1 MTQPRANRRSQDE
14 WFQLIQECRSSGLSD
29 RTWCEQHG
37 ILVSSFY
44 NAVKRL
50 RKSACDIPLSS
61 NRRTYA
67 LDLTSASR
75 QEAVRIDICP
85 DPYPEAVPPAKQMCP
100 ASTLTIHIRLSLWWI
115 MFPLKSAI
123 QQIRSF
129 CSRSSGCCVQIN
141 VSGYLRCR
149 CYLYRDWVY
158 WHEKIYRW
166 FMRSGPGTVPC
177 QWEPECTLSV
187 LWAEM
192 RQD

>member
-67 LDLTSASR
+67 LDLTSSSK
-75 QEAVRIDICP
+75 QEAVQIDLCP

-100 ASTLTIHIRLSLWWI
+100 APHLDNLHTIELMMDNVSL
-115 MFPLKSAI
+115 KVSNSADPFLL
-123 QQIRSF
+123 QQIIRM
-129 CSRSSGCCVQIN
+129 
-141 VSGYLRCR
+141 LRTDQC
-149 CYLYRDWVY
+149 
-158 WHEKIYRW
+158 
-166 FMRSGPGTVPC
+166 
-177 QWEPECTLSV
+177 
-187 LWAEM
+187 
-192 RQD
+192 

>member
-1 MTQPRANRRSQDE
+1 MTQSRANRRSQDE

-75 QEAVRIDICP
+75 QEAVQIDLCP

-100 ASTLTIHIRLSLWWI
+100 APHLDNSHTIELMMDNVSL
-115 MFPLKSAI
+115 KVSNSADSFLL
-123 QQIRSF
+123 QQIIRM
-129 CSRSSGCCVQIN
+129 
-141 VSGYLRCR
+141 LRT
-149 CYLYRDWVY
+149 D
-158 WHEKIYRW
+158 
-166 FMRSGPGTVPC
+166 PC
-177 QWEPECTLSV
+177 
-187 LWAEM
+187 
-192 RQD
+192 

>member
-67 LDLTSASR
+67 LDLTSVSR
-75 QEAVRIDICP
+75 QEAVQIDICP
-85 DPYPEAVPPAKQMCP
+85 DPNPEAVPPVKQMCP
-100 ASTLTIHIRLSLWWI
+100 APHLDNSHTIELMMDNVSL
-115 MFPLKSAI
+115 KVSNSADPFLL
-123 QQIRSF
+123 QQIIRM
-129 CSRSSGCCVQIN
+129 
-141 VSGYLRCR
+141 LRTDQC
-149 CYLYRDWVY
+149 
-158 WHEKIYRW
+158 
-166 FMRSGPGTVPC
+166 
-177 QWEPECTLSV
+177 
-187 LWAEM
+187 
-192 RQD
+192 